1 MAVQVLIVD
10 DHASFRRLARL
21 LLIAAGLDVV
31 GEAAD
36 AAAARTLV
44 ARLRPDAVLLDV
56 MLPDGSGVDVAREF
70 AGHAGSP
77 RVVLTSSR
85 SRSDFGASL
94 DLPGGCN
101 FVPKH
106 ELTGPVLAELLGGTR

>member
-1 MAVQVLIVD
+1 MLIVD
-10 DHASFRRLARL
+10 DHPSFRQLAARL
-21 LLIAAGLDVV
+21 LGEAGFAVV

-36 AAAARTLV
+36 AVSALREA

-56 MLPDGSGVDVAREF
+56 VLPDRSGLLLAAELTQ
-70 AGHAGSP
+70 AAQAP

-85 SRSDFGASL
+85 SRSDFGGFDWPA
-94 DLPGGCN
+94 GCR

-106 ELTGPVLAELLGGTR
+106 ELTAARLRAVLQRP

>member
-1 MAVQVLIVD
+1 VLIVD
-10 DHASFRRLARL
+10 DHPSFRQLAARL
-21 LLIAAGLDVV
+21 LGEAGFTVV

-36 AAAARTLV
+36 AVSALREA

-56 MLPDGSGVDVAREF
+56 VLPDRSGLLLAAEL
-70 AGHAGSP
+70 AQAAQAP

-85 SRSDFGASL
+85 GRSDFGESFDWPAE
-94 DLPGGCN
+94 CR

-106 ELTGPVLAELLGGTR
+106 ELTAARLRAVLQRP